1 MAKVVFFGSTEF
13 SVPSLIALHQAG
25 HHLCA
30 VVTQPDR
37 PSGRGM
43 KLQSTPVKRTAEKL
57 DLAIYQPNRCRSK
70 AFIEKINAMEP
81 DFLVTA
87 AFGQLLPNAL
97 LDTARSGYALNV
109 HASLLPKYRGA
120 APIHRAIMDGEEET
134 GVCIMQMVA
143 KIDAGEI
150 YSSVARKI
158 LPAYDVRT
166 LEGLLADD
174 GAQLLVKTI
183 EQLMSGG
190 IQPTLQDEA
199 LATYAHMIEREDA
212 FIDWKL
218 SAKRIFG
225 QMRAMSPK
233 PGAEFVWNGKGVKLW
248 EAEVLDSPPSQPGC
262 VLSVDKQSIVVACG
276 EGALKVSEVQPEG
289 KARMSVASWVN
300 GARVKT
306 GDLLLSRC
314 EQ

>member
-1 MAKVVFFGSTEF
+1 
-13 SVPSLIALHQAG
+13 
-25 HHLCA
+25 
-30 VVTQPDR
+30 
-37 PSGRGM
+37 M
-43 KLQSTPVKRTAEKL
+43 KLQSTPVKRMAQELGL
-57 DLAIYQPNRCRSK
+57 DIYQPNRCRSK
-70 AFIEKINAMEP
+70 SFIEKINAMEP

-143 KIDAGEI
+143 KIDAGDI
-150 YSSVARKI
+150 YSSVSRKI
-158 LPAYDVRT
+158 LPEYNVRT
-166 LEGLLADD
+166 LEELLAGD
-174 GAQLLVKTI
+174 GAQLLVSTI
-183 EQLMSGG
+183 NQMMSGVV
-190 IQPTLQDEA
+190 QAVAQDETQ
-199 LATYAHMIEREDA
+199 ATYAHMIEREDA

-233 PGAEFVWNGKGVKLW
+233 PGVEFVWNGKGVKLW
-248 EAEVLDSPPSQPGC
+248 EAEVIPAPLSQPGC

-276 EGALKVSEVQPEG
+276 EGALRISEVQPEG
-289 KARMSVASWVN
+289 KACMGVSSWVN
-300 GARVKT
+300 GARVKS
-306 GDLLLSRC
+306 GDRLQSRF
-314 EQ
+314 EE